1 MEKMNV
7 VWNGGRT
14 STEGVTQG
22 FIQLCRSQSNLN
34 ITKYLRE
41 NRLNKGFIAANP
53 NMFSN
58 SQELLT
64 VKLN

>member
-1 MEKMNV
+1 MKGELL
-7 VWNGGRT
+7 
-14 STEGVTQG
+14 SEGVTQG
-22 FIQLCRSQSNLN
+22 FIQLCRNQLNLN